1 MTTVHVLGIRHHG
14 PGSARSVARALDEVR
29 PTAVVI
35 EGPPEL
41 DAIAELAG
49 QPDMVPPV
57 AALTYVPDEP
67 RRAAFYP
74 MAVFSPEWVAL
85 RWAHEAGVPVRFAD
99 LPAAHALAPEP
110 DDPGDPGD
118 SGREDRGVD
127 GDRDPA
133 ALDELDGDIEVAEP
147 ADPDDEGRAAR
158 RDPIGALAG
167 AAGYDDPERWW
178 EDAVEQRAPGA
189 DAIERFDAVREAM
202 AAVRATEEADEET
215 LRREAAMRRVLR
227 EVIKQG
233 HDDVVV
239 VCGAYHAPVLHPD
252 AFPAISADAAR
263 LKNLPKVKVA
273 TTWAPWTS
281 GRLAARSGYGAGV
294 HAPGWYQHL
303 FTAPDDTIARWMV
316 EVARALRAAQ
326 LDASPASVVE
336 ATRLADALAAL
347 RARPLAGLQEVTDAA
362 RSVLGHGS
370 DVPLQIVHEQLV
382 VGHLLGSVPADTP
395 MVPLA
400 RDLERIQ
407 RKLRLKVSAEQTV
420 VQVDLRQPSQLAR
433 SELFHRLLLLDVA
446 WAVPADAGRTTG
458 TFKEAW
464 QLEWRPELAVDLVEA
479 GLYGTTVVSAASA
492 RVAADAATSDDL
504 TALSRLVEQCLLAD
518 LPDALTPVL
527 AELAA
532 GTAGHHDIRAL
543 LGAVEPL
550 ARTCRYGDVRGV
562 DTARIDD
569 VLEVLVVRAAI
580 GLAPACGTLDDDAA
594 TEVRAAIEAA
604 DRGIALLERT
614 ELAEPWTRALTGL
627 AVQHGV
633 HGSVAGRVNRLLLDR
648 GSLAAEEAGRRLARQ
663 LSVGGDPS
671 HAAAWLDGFLAGE
684 ALLLLHDRELLA
696 VIDAWVSDIDERT
709 FDDLLPLVRR
719 TFAAFEKPAR
729 RQIGELLVH
738 TDQTGGGPAASN
750 DDDPVDTARAAAAVA
765 TMARL
770 LGISGE
776 AVR

>member
-14 PGSARSVARALDEVR
+14 PGSARSVARALDEIR
-29 PTAVVI
+29 PAAVVI

-41 DAIAELAG
+41 DAIVELAG
-49 QPDMVPPV
+49 RPDMVPPV
-57 AALTYVPDEP
+57 AALAYVPDEP

-74 MAVFSPEWVAL
+74 MAVFSPEWVAI

-99 LPAAHALAPEP
+99 LPAAHSLAPP
-110 DDPGDPGD
+110 STG
-118 SGREDRGVD
+118 
-127 GDRDPA
+127 
-133 ALDELDGDIEVAEP
+133 P
-147 ADPDDEGRAAR
+147 ADPPADDRGIDDGASPEASSPDGAGPDDVVPAEPGAAR
-158 RDPIGALAG
+158 RDPIGALAA
-167 AAGYDDPERWW
+167 AAGYEDPERWW

-189 DAIERFDAVREAM
+189 DATSRFDAVRAAM
-202 AAVRATEEADEET
+202 AEVRAAEEADEET

-233 HDDVVV
+233 HEDVVV

-252 AFPAISADAAR
+252 AFPSVSADAGR
-263 LKNLPKVKVA
+263 LRNLPKVKVA
-273 TTWAPWTS
+273 ATWAPWTS

-294 HAPGWYQHL
+294 DAPGWYQHL
-303 FTAPDDTIARWMV
+303 FTAPDDTISRWMV
-316 EVARALRAAQ
+316 GVARALRDAQ

-362 RSVLGHGS
+362 RTVLCHGS
-370 DVPLQIVHEQLV
+370 DVPLQVVHEELV
-382 VGHLLGSVPADTP
+382 VGHLLGSVPDDTP

-433 SELFHRLLLLDVA
+433 SELFHRLLLLEVP

-479 GLYGTTVVSAASA
+479 GLYGTTVVSAAAA
-492 RVAADAATSDDL
+492 RVASVAAGSDDL
-504 TALSRLVEQCLLAD
+504 ATLSRLVEQCLLAD
-518 LPDALTPVL
+518 LPDALATVL
-527 AELAA
+527 AELAT
-532 GTAGHHDIRAL
+532 GTAGQHDIRAL

-562 DTARIDD
+562 DTARISD

-580 GLAPACGTLDDDAA
+580 GLAPACGALDDDAA
-594 TEVRAAIEAA
+594 GEIRTAIEAA

-627 AVQHGV
+627 AVQEGV

-648 GSLAAEEAGRRLARQ
+648 GSLAADEAGRRLSRQ
-663 LSVGGDPS
+663 LSVGGDPG

-684 ALLLLHDRELLA
+684 ALLLLHDRDLLA
-696 VIDAWVSDIDERT
+696 VIDTWVRDIDEHT

-729 RQIGELLVH
+729 RQIGELVSRLD
-738 TDQTGGGPAASN
+738 TTGPAVVDAGA
-750 DDDPVDTARAAAAVA
+750 DDAVDVARAAPAVA

-770 LGISGE
+770 LGLGLGLGVDAE
-776 AVR
+776 AGR